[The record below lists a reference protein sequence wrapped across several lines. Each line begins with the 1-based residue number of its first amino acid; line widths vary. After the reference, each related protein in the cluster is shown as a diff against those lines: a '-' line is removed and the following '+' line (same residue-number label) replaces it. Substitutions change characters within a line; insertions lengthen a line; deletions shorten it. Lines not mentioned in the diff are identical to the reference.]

1 MKLEKAKFH
10 FIGIGG
16 IGMCGLAELLHN
28 IGAVVTGS
36 DASENSNTE
45 RLKNLGIKVFKGHAA
60 ENVGETD
67 VIVYSSAIPF
77 TNPEIKEARARE
89 IPLIP
94 RAEALAEI
102 MRIRRGITGVR
113 QVLCRGD

>member
-45 RLKNLGIKVFKGHAA
+45 RLKNMGIKVIEAMRLKTL
-60 ENVGETD
+60 VRLM
-67 VIVYSSAIPF
+67 SSFIQ
-77 TNPEIKEARARE
+77 
-89 IPLIP
+89 
-94 RAEALAEI
+94 
-102 MRIRRGITGVR
+102 VR
-113 QVLCRGD
+113 FHLQILKSKKHEPVKFL